1 MDVAQ
6 LFGHRY
12 CPLMEKPRR
21 TTLADVARAAGT
33 TVPTVSKVL
42 SGRSDVS
49 AETRSRVMGIV
60 AELGYRG
67 RSGRS
72 GREATAGG
80 PGSAFV
86 DLVLSGVEGTWAN
99 RALSG
104 VERAAEE
111 AGVDVVVSVARPPDD
126 AWLTRLLARRLRGAV
141 LALVDTTSEQLA
153 TLAAANVPI
162 VLMDPVSQPPSSV
175 ASVGAA
181 NWAGGRA
188 AAEHLLALG
197 HRCFAVLAG
206 RRTHL
211 YSQARIDGFRSAVT
225 QAGFELSDDRIAHTD
240 WKRESSAEQASAL
253 LRGTPA
259 PTAVF
264 ACSDTMAL
272 GVYDASAALGLRI
285 PEDVSVVGFDDSPE
299 AQWVSPALTT
309 VHQPIAEMGSAALR
323 MLLRISAHPPHVA
336 PREELATRLVVRRS
350 TAAPGA

>member
-1 MDVAQ
+1 MRSQ
-6 LFGHRY
+6 S
-12 CPLMEKPRR
+12 R
-21 TTLADVARAAGT
+21 TTLADVAKAAGT

-49 AETRSRVMGIV
+49 SETRSRIMRIV

-67 RSGRS
+67 RSGRDAAS
-72 GREATAGG
+72 RGETS
-80 PGSAFV
+80 PFV
-86 DLVLSGVEGTWAN
+86 DLVLSGIEGTWAN

-111 AGVDVVVSVARPPDD
+111 AGIDIVVSVARPPDD

-141 LALVDTTSEQLA
+141 LALVDTTTEQLA
-153 TLAAANVPI
+153 TLAAARVPI
-162 VLMDPVSQPPSSV
+162 VLLDPVSQPPSTV

-197 HRCFAVLAG
+197 HRRLAVLAG

-225 QAGFELSDDRIAHTD
+225 QAGLDLPDDQVAHTD
-240 WKRESSAEQASAL
+240 WRRAGATEQATAL
-253 LRGTPA
+253 LRGATA

-272 GVYDASAALGLRI
+272 GVYDAAARLGLRI
-285 PEDVSVVGFDDSPE
+285 PDDVSVVGFDDLPE

-309 VHQPIAEMGSAALR
+309 VHQPIAEMGEAALR
-323 MLLRISAHPPHVA
+323 MLLRISTDLSREA
-336 PREELATRLVVRRS
+336 PREELATRLVVRGS
-350 TAAPGA
+350 TTAVAGV

>member
-1 MDVAQ
+1 M
-6 LFGHRY
+6 
-12 CPLMEKPRR
+12 PTPRR

-33 TVPTVSKVL
+33 TTPTVSKVL

-49 AETRSRVMGIV
+49 AEMRARVMRIV

-67 RSGRS
+67 RPGRGAPADGDRS
-72 GREATAGG
+72 
-80 PGSAFV
+80 PFV

-141 LALVDTTSEQLA
+141 LALVDTTSDQLA
-153 TLAAANVPI
+153 TLAAARVPI
-162 VLMDPVSQPPSSV
+162 VLLDPVTQPPTTV

-188 AAEHLLALG
+188 AAEHLLSLG
-197 HRCFAVLAG
+197 HRRLSVLAG

-211 YSQARIDGFRSAVT
+211 YSQARVDGFRSAVT
-225 QAGFELSDDRIAHTD
+225 HAGFDLPDSRVAHTG
-240 WKRESSAEQASAL
+240 WNRASAAELATEL
-253 LRGTPA
+253 LRAAPA

-272 GVYDASAALGLRI
+272 GVYDAAAALGLRI
-285 PEDVSVVGFDDSPE
+285 PDDVSVVGFDDLPE
-299 AQWVSPALTT
+299 AQWASPALTT
-309 VHQPIAEMGSAALR
+309 VRQPIAEMGEAALR
-323 MLLRISAHPPHVA
+323 MLLRISADPPLEA
-336 PREELATRLVVRRS
+336 PREELATSLVVRAS
-350 TAAPGA
+350 TTGNVTTGNLTPGRHHP

>member
-1 MDVAQ
+1 M
-6 LFGHRY
+6 
-12 CPLMEKPRR
+12 PNPRR

-33 TVPTVSKVL
+33 TTPTVSKVL

-49 AETRSRVMGIV
+49 DDTRARVMRIV

-67 RSGRS
+67 RSGRDAPS
-72 GREATAGG
+72 RGGRS
-80 PGSAFV
+80 PFV

-104 VERAAEE
+104 VERAAEG

-153 TLAAANVPI
+153 TLAAAQVPI
-162 VLMDPVSQPPSSV
+162 VLLDPVTQPPSTV

-188 AAEHLLALG
+188 AAEHLLSLG
-197 HRCFAVLAG
+197 HQRLSVLAG

-211 YSQARIDGFRSAVT
+211 YSQARVDGFRSAVT
-225 QAGFELSDDRIAHTD
+225 QAGLELPDNRVAHSG
-240 WKRESSAEQASAL
+240 WQRASAAGLATQL

-272 GVYDASAALGLRI
+272 GVYDAAGALGLRI
-285 PEDVSVVGFDDSPE
+285 PDDVSVVGFDDLPE
-299 AQWVSPALTT
+299 ARWVSPALTT
-309 VHQPIAEMGSAALR
+309 VRQPIAEMGEAALR
-323 MLLRISAHPPHVA
+323 MLLRISADPPREA
-336 PREELATRLVVRRS
+336 PREELATTLVVRGS
-350 TAAPGA
+350 TTALGATTPVDRDEGRG

>member
-1 MDVAQ
+1 
-6 LFGHRY
+6 
-12 CPLMEKPRR
+12 MEKSRR
-21 TTLADVARAAGT
+21 TTLADVAEAAGT

-49 AETRSRVMGIV
+49 AETRTRVMGIV

-67 RSGRS
+67 RSGRDA
-72 GREATAGG
+72 ATRGTQS
-80 PGSAFV
+80 PFV

-104 VERAAEE
+104 VEHAAEE

-141 LALVDTTSEQLA
+141 LALVDTTGEQLA
-153 TLAAANVPI
+153 TLAAARVPI
-162 VLMDPVSQPPSSV
+162 VLLDPVSQPPSTV

-188 AAEHLLALG
+188 AAEHLLSLG
-197 HRCFAVLAG
+197 HRHFAVLAG

-225 QAGFELSDDRIAHTD
+225 QAGHELPDERIAHTD
-240 WKRESSAEQASAL
+240 WQRASSAEQATLL
-253 LRGTPA
+253 LRGTPG

-272 GVYDASAALGLRI
+272 GVYDAAAALGLRI

-299 AQWVSPALTT
+299 AQWVTPALTT
-309 VHQPIAEMGSAALR
+309 VHQPIAEMGAAALR
-323 MLLRISAHPPHVA
+323 MLLRISAGPPDADPPGVA
-336 PREELATRLVVRRS
+336 PREELATRLVVRGS
-350 TAAPGA
+350 TAAPRVAGA

>member
-1 MDVAQ
+1 MQTD
-6 LFGHRY
+6 
-12 CPLMEKPRR
+12 RR
-21 TTLADVARAAGT
+21 TTLADVAQAAGT

-49 AETRSRVMGIV
+49 SETRSRVMTIV

-67 RSGRS
+67 RSGRGAPAR
-72 GREATAGG
+72 GRRS
-80 PGSAFV
+80 PFV
-86 DLVLSGVEGTWAN
+86 DLVLSGIEGTWAN

-141 LALVDTTSEQLA
+141 LALVDTTSDQLA
-153 TLAAANVPI
+153 TLAAAQVPI
-162 VLMDPVSQPPSSV
+162 VLLDPVSQPPSTV

-188 AAEHLLALG
+188 AAEHLLSLG
-197 HRCFAVLAG
+197 HRRLAVLAG
-206 RRTHL
+206 RRAHL

-225 QAGFELSDDRIAHTD
+225 QAGLELDDDRVAHTD
-240 WKRESSAEQASAL
+240 WQRASSAEQATRL
-253 LRGTPA
+253 LRGAPE
-259 PTAVF
+259 PTAIF

-272 GVYDASAALGLRI
+272 GVYDAAAALGLRI

-299 AQWVSPALTT
+299 AQWVGPALTT

-323 MLLRISAHPPHVA
+323 MLLRISADPPRTA
-336 PREELATRLVVRRS
+336 PREELATTLVVRGS
-350 TAAPGA
+350 TAAPGSRG

>member
-1 MDVAQ
+1 MQ
-6 LFGHRY
+6 N
-12 CPLMEKPRR
+12 PRR
-21 TTLADVARAAGT
+21 TTLADVAKAAGT

-49 AETRSRVMGIV
+49 SETRSRVMDIV

-67 RSGRS
+67 RSGREAATRR
-72 GREATAGG
+72 GRS
-80 PGSAFV
+80 PFV

-104 VERAAEE
+104 VERAAED
-111 AGVDVVVSVARPPDD
+111 AGVDIVVSVARPPDD

-153 TLAAANVPI
+153 TLTAARVPI
-162 VLMDPVSQPPSSV
+162 VLLDPVSQPPSTV

-181 NWAGGRA
+181 NWAGGRV

-197 HRCFAVLAG
+197 HRHFVVLAG
-206 RRTHL
+206 RRAHL

-225 QAGFELSDDRIAHTD
+225 QAGFELPDERVAHTN
-240 WKRESSAEQASAL
+240 WNRATAAEQATEL
-253 LRGTPA
+253 LRDTTV

-272 GVYDASAALGLRI
+272 GVYDAAAALGLRI
-285 PEDVSVVGFDDSPE
+285 PDDVSVVGFDDLPE

-309 VHQPIAEMGSAALR
+309 VHQPIAEMGAAALR
-323 MLLRISAHPPHVA
+323 MLLRISADPPREA
-336 PREELATRLVVRRS
+336 PREELATTLVVRGS
-350 TAAPGA
+350 TAAAAGS